1 MSISEI
7 AAAAKA
13 ASIQLAAV
21 KTDVK
26 NNALAEIAK
35 ALKQHIAEIISA
47 NKKDLAVAEK
57 NNLAAPLL
65 KRLKFDEGKIA
76 EVCAGIESSNQ
87 TRRPCR

>member
-7 AAAAKA
+7 AAAAKS

-35 ALKQHIAEIISA
+35 TI
-47 NKKDLAVAEK
+47 
-57 NNLAAPLL
+57 NNVVT
-65 KRLKFDEGKIA
+65 KFTGL
-76 EVCAGIESSNQ
+76 
-87 TRRPCR
+87 